1 MAHFARLDDSNI
13 VTNVIV
19 IGNDDIIKTPQAWWD
34 PFKLFTGKESEE
46 VGIALCRSIC
56 EDPDSKWV
64 QTSWNARNGEGFRG
78 NYAGI
83 GMTYMTNVKTLGVES
98 TDIFVRQ
105 QPYDSWSIGISTADW
120 FPPNGVEPIAIY
132 DLSNEERMA
141 GKYVEWD
148 EELYQ
153 SDNTKGWSIFDKT
166 KPFPNDG
173 PKIRRKDV

>member
-1 MAHFARLDDSNI
+1 
-13 VTNVIV
+13 
-19 IGNDDIIKTPQAWWD
+19 
-34 PFKLFTGKESEE
+34 
-46 VGIALCRSIC
+46 
-56 EDPDSKWV
+56 
-64 QTSWNARNGEGFRG
+64 
-78 NYAGI
+78 
-83 GMTYMTNVKTLGVES
+83 MTNVKTLGVES

-120 FPPNGVEPIAIY
+120 FPPNGVEPIANY

>member
-1 MAHFARLDDSNI
+1 MHD
-13 VTNVIV
+13 
-19 IGNDDIIKTPQAWWD
+19 
-34 PFKLFTGKESEE
+34 
-46 VGIALCRSIC
+46 
-56 EDPDSKWV
+56 
-64 QTSWNARNGEGFRG
+64 
-78 NYAGI
+78 
-83 GMTYMTNVKTLGVES
+83 
-98 TDIFVRQ
+98 
-105 QPYDSWSIGISTADW
+105 YDSEFVWDYEYSCHDYIEES
-120 FPPNGVEPIAIY
+120 NSYESNY